1 MFLEIFEYEENI
13 LRFEIERGLNC
24 YKLKRRGGRY
34 SFEEERDWKK
44 KGGGKE
50 MKRKFISREIS
61 YDWNCSKTSLFNV
74 INHRDTL

>member
-44 KGGGKE
+44 KGGGGK
-50 MKRKFISREIS
+50 K
-61 YDWNCSKTSLFNV
+61 
-74 INHRDTL
+74 